1 MHAQILN
8 IYVCPGFVSTRL
20 TSSDPAFA
28 SSRKQPAIFFRK
40 HPFLACRFN
49 LSLERTNE
57 TNQYPNTF
65 PRLPFCYLF
74 SLRGLYR
81 QKKMNLTA
89 CWKQTFNKNR
99 LRKKTTFSWTGKTRD
114 CVLIFDNFF
123 IEKHWN
129 TGAEVNVNK
138 DDHVQKCE
146 DVT

>member
-8 IYVCPGFVSTRL
+8 ISVRPGFVSTRL

-49 LSLERTNE
+49 RSLERTNE

-74 SLRGLYR
+74 SLRGFYR
-81 QKKMNLTA
+81 QKKKKNLTA
-89 CWKQTFNKNR
+89 C
-99 LRKKTTFSWTGKTRD
+99 
-114 CVLIFDNFF
+114 
-123 IEKHWN
+123 
-129 TGAEVNVNK
+129 
-138 DDHVQKCE
+138 
-146 DVT
+146 